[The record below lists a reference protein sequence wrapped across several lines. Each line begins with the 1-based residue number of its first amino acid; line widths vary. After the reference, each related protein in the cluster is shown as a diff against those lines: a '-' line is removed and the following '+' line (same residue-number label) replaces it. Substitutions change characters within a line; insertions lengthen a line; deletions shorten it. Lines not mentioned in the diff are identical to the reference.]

1 MVFCCFLPE
10 TNARRPAWCA
20 RGLRTLGLGPVKAQ
34 LDAFGRG
41 VGHHVG
47 QGPKAHARPAWD
59 GEAAPGQQGSD
70 LMDGTGDG
78 GAVHPVQHP
87 EGVVGQLEAQDH
99 QGSQDSVGE
108 DQLVVGPGPG
118 GTLAWMAAA
127 LVQGALVG
135 GGPRIGQ
142 LGDQLP
148 QVLPRQA
155 GEDRMG
161 EGRTGPCWR
170 RHPTRSPV
178 RSVSRPPGDPG
189 HNHPRPH
196 VAELRSAIVHSGC
209 YNRTLTPDG
218 SSTNGEATGPSPM
231 STTRSA
237 RCCSRTAWTARS

>member
-1 MVFCCFLPE
+1 MV
-10 TNARRPAWCA
+10 RPWPAD
-20 RGLRTLGLGPVKAQ
+20 LGLGPVKAQ
-34 LDAFGRG
+34 LDALGRG

-59 GEAAPGQQGSD
+59 GEAAPGQQGAD

-99 QGSQDSVGE
+99 QGGQDSVGE
-108 DQLVVGPGPG
+108 DQLVVGPGAG
-118 GTLAWMAAA
+118 GMLAWMAAA

-142 LGDQLP
+142 LGDQLA

-170 RHPTRSPV
+170 RHPHTITHAVYLTPTGRPRPQSPATPPRRATR
-178 RSVSRPPGDPG
+178 RHRPQRLQQP
-189 HNHPRPH
+189 HAHPRR
-196 VAELRSAIVHSGC
+196 LQ
-209 YNRTLTPDG
+209 
-218 SSTNGEATGPSPM
+218 
-231 STTRSA
+231 
-237 RCCSRTAWTARS
+237 